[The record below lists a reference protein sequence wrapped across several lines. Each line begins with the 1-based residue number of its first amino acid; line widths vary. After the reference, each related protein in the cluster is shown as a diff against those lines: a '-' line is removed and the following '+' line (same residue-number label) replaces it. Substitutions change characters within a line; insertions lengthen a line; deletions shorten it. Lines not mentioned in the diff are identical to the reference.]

1 MGSTKIFVIQLREVF
16 KSAIYVIIGIALLIL
31 LAYFFIPKTTDN
43 APEPS
48 VQASSDVLYAP
59 GIYAIEL
66 ILANAQVSLEV
77 EVTENEIIAVRFSE
91 PDERQQALYPLLYP
105 AMRHLS
111 NEVIRTQSSEIAV
124 TSDYEFT
131 NRVLLDAIRVA
142 LNSAQTAREE

>member
-16 KSAIYVIIGIALLIL
+16 KSAIYVIIGIVLLIL
-31 LAYFFIPKTTDN
+31 LAYFFIPKTTN
-43 APEPS
+43 NVTEPS
-48 VQASSDVLYAP
+48 VQAHNDVLYAP

-66 ILANAQVSLEV
+66 ILSNAQVNLEV
-77 EVTENEIIAVRFSE
+77 EVTENEIISVRFSE
-91 PDERQQALYPLLYP
+91 PDEKQQAFYPLLYH

-111 NEVIRTQSSEIAV
+111 NEIIRTQSPEIAI

-142 LNSAQTAREE
+142 LNSAQVAREE